1 MIYLEDVSY
10 RIKEK
15 NILKNITYDFA
26 CGVYILQGESGIG
39 KTTLLNLLCGYLK
52 PDTGEIKKQ
61 PNLKIGYMFQ
71 EDMLFH
77 NLTVR
82 ENLNIK
88 CNAIELDESKRE
100 KTMDKYCNRFKITNK
115 LDCRVSSLSGGE
127 KKRVQMVMLA
137 MDDCDVWLLD
147 EPIANLDMDNSNI
160 IIQYLFGLKNKVVFI
175 VSHQFIQERDNSFTL
190 LEMKDGR
197 LYEKK

>member
-1 MIYLEDVSY
+1 MIYLENVSY

-15 NILKNITYDFA
+15 KILENITYHFA

-52 PDTGEIKKQ
+52 PDKGKIKKKTK
-61 PNLKIGYMFQ
+61 LKIGYMFQ

-82 ENLNIK
+82 ENFNIK
-88 CNAIELDESKRE
+88 CNAMELEEGNRE
-100 KTMDKYCNRFKITNK
+100 KIIDKYCKQFKITNK